1 MSVQRS
7 NKRMLEF
14 REKQA
19 IALDMRRKGHLLR
32 EIGVALGIDKTSTVS
47 ILIQKAMREVVREPA
62 EELVQMELDRL
73 DTMFVKAYE
82 RAADHEKP
90 LNREAVDTCLR
101 IMERRAKLLGID
113 KPTKVASTDPS
124 GEKSEPTV
132 QFYIPS
138 NGRD

>member
-7 NKRMLEF
+7 NERMLAF
-14 REKQA
+14 RDKQA
-19 IALDMRRKGHLLR
+19 IALDMRRKGHILS
-32 EIGVALGIDKTSTVS
+32 EIGAVLGIDRTSTVS
-47 ILIQKAMREVVREPA
+47 KLIQKAMREIVREPA
-62 EELVQMELDRL
+62 EEVVQMELDRL

-82 RAADHEKP
+82 RAADQEKP
-90 LNREAVDTCLR
+90 LNKEAVDTCLR

-113 KPTKVASTDPS
+113 KPTKVASTDPT
-124 GEKSEPTV
+124 GEQAAPAV

>member
-7 NKRMLEF
+7 NERMLAF
-14 REKQA
+14 RDKQA
-19 IALDMRRKGHLLR
+19 IALEMRRKGHILS
-32 EIGVALGIDKTSTVS
+32 EIGAVLGIDRTSTVS
-47 ILIQKAMREVVREPA
+47 KLIQKAMREIVREPA
-62 EELVQMELDRL
+62 EEVMQMELDRL
-73 DTMFVKAYE
+73 DAMFVKAYE

-90 LNREAVDTCLR
+90 LNKEAVDTCLR

-124 GEKSEPTV
+124 GEQAAPVV